1 MSKLYINMKLGFTTL
16 ALFMQDNSKIID
28 LAKRHGFEIIEI
40 LGEGPF
46 FEKDNMEY
54 KDCGLDV
61 RIHAATVDINIA
73 SLNRGIRN
81 ESVRQMIQCGEYAKS
96 IDANTITVHPGI
108 IGRNEPRLRKW
119 ALEYAIESVGEI
131 IDNTDVEVSVEN
143 MPVRGKFLANTVEEI
158 EMIQEATGCSLTIDT
173 GHGNTCGN
181 LEEMLS
187 LKNISYCHLN
197 DNDGVKDQHITLGEG
212 TLDLNLLKKIDTAI
226 IELNNFDNIL
236 KSKEVIEKL

>member
-1 MSKLYINMKLGFTTL
+1 MKLGFTTL
-16 ALFMQDNSKIID
+16 ALFMQPNDDIIN
-28 LAKRHGFEIIEI
+28 LAKKHGFEMIEI

-46 FEKDNMEY
+46 FENENMEY

-73 SLNRGIRN
+73 SLNKGIRN
-81 ESVRQMIQCGEYAKS
+81 ESVRQMIQCGEYAEMIGAK
-96 IDANTITVHPGI
+96 TITLHPGI
-108 IGRNEPRLRKW
+108 IGRNEPRLRN
-119 ALEYAIESVGEI
+119 AAMEFAVESVGKI
-131 IDNTDVEVSVEN
+131 IDAVNVEVSVEN
-143 MPVRGKFLANTVEEI
+143 MPVRGKFLGNTVEEI
-158 EMIQEATGCSLTIDT
+158 EMIQDATGCSLTIDT

-212 TLDLNLLKKIDTAI
+212 TLDLNLLKRIDTAI

-236 KSKEVIEKL
+236 KSKEVIDNL

>member
-1 MSKLYINMKLGFTTL
+1 MKLGFTTL
-16 ALFMQDNSKIID
+16 ALFMQPNSDIIN
-28 LAKRHGFEIIEI
+28 LAKKHEFEMIEI

-46 FEKDNMEY
+46 FERENPEY

-73 SLNRGIRN
+73 SLNRGIRA
-81 ESVRQMIQCGEYAKS
+81 ESVKQMIQCGQYAEEIGAK
-96 IDANTITVHPGI
+96 TITVHPGI
-108 IGRNEPRLRKW
+108 IGRNEPRLRNC
-119 ALEYAIESVGEI
+119 ALEFACESVGEI
-131 IDNTDVEVSVEN
+131 IDNTNVEISVEN
-143 MPVRGKFLANTVEEI
+143 MPVRGKFLGNTVEEI

-181 LEEMLS
+181 LEEMLE

-236 KSKEVIEKL
+236 KSKEVIDNL

>member
-1 MSKLYINMKLGFTTL
+1 MKLGFTTL
-16 ALFMQDNSKIID
+16 ALFMQPNSDIID
-28 LAKRHGFEIIEI
+28 LAKKHGFEMIEI

-46 FEKDNMEY
+46 FENENMEY

-73 SLNRGIRN
+73 SLNRGIRT
-81 ESVRQMIQCGEYAKS
+81 ESVRQMIHCAEYAETIGAK
-96 IDANTITVHPGI
+96 TITVHPGI
-108 IGRNEPRLRKW
+108 IGRNEPRLRKA
-119 ALEYAIESVGEI
+119 ALEFSVESVGDI
-131 IDNTDVEVSVEN
+131 IDAANVEVSVEN
-143 MPVRGKFLANTVEEI
+143 MPVRGKFLGNTVEEI
-158 EMIQEATGCSLTIDT
+158 EMIQEETGCRLTIDT

-197 DNDGVKDQHITLGEG
+197 DNDGVKDQHIALGEG
-212 TLDLNLLKKIDTAI
+212 TLDLNLLKRIDTAI

-236 KSKEVIEKL
+236 KSREVIENL

>member
-1 MSKLYINMKLGFTTL
+1 MKLGFTTL
-16 ALFMQDNSKIID
+16 ALFMQPNDDIID
-28 LAKRHGFEIIEI
+28 LAKKHGFEIIEI

-46 FEKDNMEY
+46 FENDNMEF
-54 KDCGLDV
+54 KDCGLDM

-73 SLNRGIRN
+73 SLNKGIRA
-81 ESVRQMIQCGEYAKS
+81 ESVRQMIQCGEYAES
-96 IDANTITVHPGI
+96 INANTITVHPGI
-108 IGRNEPRLRKW
+108 IGRNEPRLRKA
-119 ALEYAIESVGEI
+119 ALEFAIESFGEI
-131 IDNTDVEVSVEN
+131 MDNTNVEVSVEN
-143 MPVRGKFLANTVEEI
+143 MPVRGKFLGNTVEEI

-212 TLDLNLLKKIDTAI
+212 TLDLNLLKRIDTAI

-236 KSKEVIEKL
+236 KSKEVIDNL

>member
-1 MSKLYINMKLGFTTL
+1 MKLGFTTL
-16 ALFMQDNSKIID
+16 ALFMEPNDDIIN
-28 LAKRHGFEIIEI
+28 LAKKHGFEIIEI
-40 LGEGPF
+40 LAEGPF
-46 FEKDNMEY
+46 YEKDNCEF
-54 KDCGLDV
+54 KDCGLYM
-61 RIHAATVDINIA
+61 RMHAATVDINIA
-73 SLNRGIRN
+73 SLNKGIRD
-81 ESVRQMIQCGEYAKS
+81 ESVRQMIHCGQYAEC
-96 IDANTITVHPGI
+96 INANTITVHPGI
-108 IGRNEPRLRKW
+108 IGRNEPHLRKW
-119 ALEYAIESVGEI
+119 ALEIAIESVGEI
-131 IDNTDVEVSVEN
+131 IDNTNVEISVEN
-143 MPVRGKFLANTVEEI
+143 MPVRGKFLGNTVEEI

-236 KSKEVIEKL
+236 KSKEVIDNL